1 MLGEKRLDYEW
12 LPRALKRLSSAEI
25 MALEIMSLEINALE
39 IRALEIKALQKL
51 ESVFCRGSSF

>member
-25 MALEIMSLEINALE
+25 MALEIGTGDQGTPEN
-39 IRALEIKALQKL
+39 
-51 ESVFCRGSSF
+51 

>member
-25 MALEIMSLEINALE
+25 MALEIMSLEI
-39 IRALEIKALQKL
+39 RALQKL